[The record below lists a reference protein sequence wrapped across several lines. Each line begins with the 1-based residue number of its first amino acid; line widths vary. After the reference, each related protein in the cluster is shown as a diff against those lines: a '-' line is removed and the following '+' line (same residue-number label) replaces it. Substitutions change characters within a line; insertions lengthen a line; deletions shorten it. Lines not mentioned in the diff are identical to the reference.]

1 MFHRLSSCFTAGGK
15 AGGGKTGNLLG
26 QQQSGH
32 MESVGYDLYCKMLN
46 EAVLKLKG
54 ETVTEND
61 FETVM
66 DLNLDAYIPASYIP
80 NEYQKLDIYKR
91 IAAIETEEEQE
102 DMLEE
107 LIDRFG
113 DPPRKVQQLLMI
125 AQLKAKAHAAYV
137 ISVEQKGDEYKFTM
151 YEKARVNVAKI
162 PELLAK
168 YKGELTFKTDAENP
182 YFIYCKLR
190 KNKKEKAEQILENAG
205 KIVEDIQGLVE
216 E

>member
-1 MFHRLSSCFTAGGK
+1 MATGKFLTGAFQLGAQIFDRMDAVVEISTEDDQNFRKNLVTVLAEERLAL
-15 AGGGKTGNLLG
+15 A
-26 QQQSGH
+26 
-32 MESVGYDLYCKMLN
+32 
-46 EAVLKLKG
+46 
-54 ETVTEND
+54 
-61 FETVM
+61 
-66 DLNLDAYIPASYIP
+66 
-80 NEYQKLDIYKR
+80 
-91 IAAIETEEEQE
+91 
-102 DMLEE
+102 
-107 LIDRFG
+107 
-113 DPPRKVQQLLMI
+113 
-125 AQLKAKAHAAYV
+125 
-137 ISVEQKGDEYKFTM
+137 VEQKGDEYKFIM